1 MINED
6 LFINNIHSKNQDRIS
21 VALVY
26 NTLSKAAHRGC
37 GLHYEIY
44 ESCFIGLLRDH
55 LSELN
60 EIDANKLIRYAKNQG
75 TKIDDTSYS
84 EALEAERECRAEIYR
99 EQM

>member
-6 LFINNIHSKNQDRIS
+6 LFIKNIHSKNQDRIS

-26 NTLSKAAHRGC
+26 DALSKEAHRGC
-37 GLHYEIY
+37 GLYYEIY

-60 EIDANKLIRYAKNQG
+60 EVDANKLRRYAERKG
-75 TKIDDTSYS
+75 TKIDDASYS

>member
-1 MINED
+1 MQKED
-6 LFINNIHSKNQDRIS
+6 LFIRNINSRNQDRIS
-21 VALVY
+21 VVLVY
-26 NTLSKAAHRGC
+26 ETLSKEAHRGC
-37 GLHYEIY
+37 GLYHEIY

-60 EIDANKLIRYAKNQG
+60 EADANKLRRYAESKG
-75 TKIDDTSYS
+75 TKIDDTTWS

>member
-6 LFINNIHSKNQDRIS
+6 LFIKNIHSKNQDRIS
-21 VALVY
+21 VAMVY
-26 NTLSKAAHRGC
+26 DTLSKEAHRGC

-60 EIDANKLIRYAKNQG
+60 EADANRLRRYAESKG
-75 TKIDDTSYS
+75 TKNDDASYS

>member
-1 MINED
+1 MTRYQKKPTE
-6 LFINNIHSKNQDRIS
+6 
-21 VALVY
+21 VV
-26 NTLSKAAHRGC
+26 GC
-37 GLHYEIY
+37 ITKY

-60 EIDANKLIRYAKNQG
+60 EADANKLRRYAESKG
-75 TKIDDTSYS
+75 TKIDDASYS

>member
-6 LFINNIHSKNQDRIS
+6 SFIKNIHSKNQDRIS
-21 VALVY
+21 VVLVY
-26 NTLSKAAHRGC
+26 DSLSKEAHSGC
-37 GLHYEIY
+37 GLYYEIY
-44 ESCFIGLLRDH
+44 ESRLIGLLRDH

-60 EIDANKLIRYAKNQG
+60 EDDANKLRRYAESKG
-75 TKIDDTSYS
+75 TKIDDASWS

>member
-1 MINED
+1 MINEN
-6 LFINNIHSKNQDRIS
+6 LFIKNIHSKNQDRIS

-26 NTLSKAAHRGC
+26 DTLSKEAHRGC

-60 EIDANKLIRYAKNQG
+60 EADANKLMRYAESKG
-75 TKIDDTSYS
+75 TKIDDVSYS